1 MRVRRVEEIEGA
13 HLLFISPS
21 EKGRVKQILQSLRNT
36 PVLTISEIERFDQMG
51 GIINFIT
58 AENKVQFEINS
69 EQAERHQLKI
79 SSQLLKLARIV
90 RSEP

>member
-1 MRVRRVEEIEGA
+1 
-13 HLLFISPS
+13 
-21 EKGRVKQILQSLRNT
+21 
-36 PVLTISEIERFDQMG
+36 VLTISEIERFGQMG

-58 AENKVQFEINS
+58 VEDKVQFEINS
-69 EQAERHQLKI
+69 EQAQQHHLKI

>member
-1 MRVRRVEEIEGA
+1 
-13 HLLFISPS
+13 
-21 EKGRVKQILQSLRNT
+21 
-36 PVLTISEIERFDQMG
+36 MG

-58 AENKVQFEINS
+58 VEDKVQFEINS
-69 EQAERHQLKI
+69 EQAQQHQLKI